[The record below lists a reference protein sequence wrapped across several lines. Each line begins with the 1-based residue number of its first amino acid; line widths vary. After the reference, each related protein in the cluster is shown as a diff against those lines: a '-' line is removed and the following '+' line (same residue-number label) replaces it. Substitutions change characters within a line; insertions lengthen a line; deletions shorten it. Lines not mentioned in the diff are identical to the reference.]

1 MPNCLEN
8 LETRSRELDLR
19 CDIVIVIDGIALQS
33 GLEAAANLLGTNFQ
47 PLPLVKQ
54 MTFTYLEFA
63 TRLVVTSFFQKFIRT
78 GHVQ

>member
-1 MPNCLEN
+1 MPIYLEN
-8 LETRSRELDLR
+8 LETRSRELDLW
-19 CDIVIVIDGIALQS
+19 CDLLTVIAEIALQS

-54 MTFTYLEFA
+54 MTFTYLELA
-63 TRLVVTSFFQKFIRT
+63 TRLVVTRFFQNFIRT